1 MNLII
6 PEIFHYLSVHQYQVE
21 LYTGEEEKAGT
32 EANVYL
38 QLFGERGDSG
48 PRKLLKANNNNKDM
62 FKPGQVSLT
71 CTTGSF
77 IVLVREET
85 LVPGNSL
92 RPTIT
97 TKTCFKTRTGKSYM

>member
-1 MNLII
+1 MENPKVISI
-6 PEIFHYLSVHQYQVE
+6 TPEIFYHFPVHKYQVE

-32 EANVYL
+32 EVNVYL

-71 CTTGSF
+71 WNTGSF
-77 IVLVREET
+77 LVREEI
-85 LVPGNSL
+85 LVTENS
-92 RPTIT
+92 
-97 TKTCFKTRTGKSYM
+97 

>member
-1 MNLII
+1 MHKY
-6 PEIFHYLSVHQYQVE
+6 EIE

-48 PRKLLKANNNNKDM
+48 PRKLLKASNNNKDM

-71 CTTGSF
+71 CNTGSF
-77 IVLVREET
+77 IVKEET
-85 LVPGNSL
+85 LVPGNS
-92 RPTIT
+92 
-97 TKTCFKTRTGKSYM
+97 